1 MVSHARKF
9 EKIKNYILGEGYSMS
24 LVFAS
29 NNLMKKL
36 NRIYRKK
43 PYPAD
48 VLAFP
53 LSKNEGEIFINKTNK
68 NDIIYLFIHA
78 LLHLKGHKHGG
89 KMDGMEKKLIKKFNH
104 ATHNKWN

>member
-1 MVSHARKF
+1 MVSPARKF
-9 EKIKNYILGEGYSMS
+9 ETIKNYILSERYAIS

-43 PYPAD
+43 PRPTD

-53 LSKNEGEIFINKTNK
+53 LSKNEGEIFINKINK
-68 NDIIYLFIHA
+68 NDAIYLFIHA
-78 LLHLKGHKHGG
+78 LLHLKGYKHGK
-89 KMDGMEKKLIKKFNH
+89 KMDGMEKKLIKKFDH
-104 ATHNKWN
+104 VQ